1 MGNIPIFSSAQLEQK
16 TAKKFMPLALPTAP
30 HYDYPAPQGAAPKSL
45 YEEKA
50 MNPHL
55 TSIIAVAA
63 LLSAPA
69 YAADSYT
76 TQSYTIDPTHTWPV
90 FEVNHLGFSTQRGR
104 FNKSSGK
111 VTLDS
116 AAKKGSVELSI
127 ETASIDMGFDK
138 WDEHMK
144 SDEFFNVAKFPA
156 IRFVSDKLVF
166 DGDKVVAAE
175 GSFTLLGVTKPLT
188 LTVSNF
194 RCAMHPMAKKPAC
207 GADITAT
214 LKRSGF
220 GMTKFLPMVS
230 DEVKIIVPVEAIK
243 D

>member
-1 MGNIPIFSSAQLEQK
+1 MNKLPAIL
-16 TAKKFMPLALPTAP
+16 LASLL
-30 HYDYPAPQGAAPKSL
+30 AAP
-45 YEEKA
+45 A
-50 MNPHL
+50 W
-55 TSIIAVAA
+55 
-63 LLSAPA
+63 
-69 YAADSYT
+69 AADD
-76 TQSYTIDPTHTWPV
+76 YTIDSRHTWPV

-116 AAKKGSVELSI
+116 AAKKGSVELVI
-127 ETASIDMGFDK
+127 ETASIDMGLDK

-144 SDEFFNVAKFPA
+144 SDEFFNVKFFPTM
-156 IRFVSDKLVF
+156 RFVSDRLVF

-194 RCAMHPMAKKPAC
+194 RCAPHPMVKKPAC

-214 LKRSGF
+214 LKRSEF
-220 GMTKFLPMVS
+220 GMTKFLPAVS
-230 DEVKIIVPVEAIK
+230 DEVRISAPVEAIK